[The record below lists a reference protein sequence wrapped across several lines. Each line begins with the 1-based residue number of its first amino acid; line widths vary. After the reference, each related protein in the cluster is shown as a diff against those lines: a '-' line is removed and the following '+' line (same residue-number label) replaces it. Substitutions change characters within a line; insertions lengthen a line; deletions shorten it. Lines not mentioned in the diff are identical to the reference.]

1 MTMKK
6 ADVQIGATY
15 LVKVAGNLVPVKIDA
30 EHDNG
35 GWVGTSQKTGKS
47 IRIKSPQRLRKRLGD
62 VPVARKRIV
71 TKAEYEAEARAEA
84 ADTPRANPSTPV
96 GSDEASTGERDATC
110 GEREAIATKPM
121 SLLNAAA
128 EVLAIGDAMRCRD
141 IVNVAIAKGLWQPG
155 KGKTPANTLSAAIR
169 REIKTKGDA
178 SRFSLSERG
187 KFELNR

>member
-1 MTMKK
+1 MKK
-6 ADVQIGATY
+6 ADVHLGSTY
-15 LVKVAGNLVPVKIDA
+15 LVKVAGNLVPVTIDA

-35 GWVGTSQKTGKS
+35 GWVGKSMKTGKT

-62 VPVARKRIV
+62 VPDTKDGPAME
-71 TKAEYEAEARAEA
+71 TTDAKAEPKR
-84 ADTPRANPSTPV
+84 D
-96 GSDEASTGERDATC
+96 TGERETNAV
-110 GEREAIATKPM
+110 RPM

-128 EVLAIGDAMRCRD
+128 EILAIGDAMRCRD

-155 KGKTPANTLSAAIR
+155 SGKTPANTLSAAIR

-178 SRFSLSERG
+178 SRFRLSERG